1 MYAKVPLRFWAPP
14 RRWWFYRDLIQ
25 FGHNFWKTLLTA
37 HDLPMIPMICLWSPI
52 YLPGATVKMRKKF
65 CTCKNFSNRA
75 SRGRPA
81 PARGSPGAGAAR
93 AVQICA
99 KITDLLKKIRF
110 KSWVFVVFQGRRAIS
125 KRRGTLPLG
134 NFDHFAFP
142 WVNSVFLS
150 V

>member
-1 MYAKVPLRFWAPP
+1 MYAKVPLRFWAPL
-14 RRWWFYRDLIQ
+14 RRWWLYRDLVQ
-25 FGHNFWKTLLTA
+25 FGHNCGKILLTA
-37 HDLPMIPMICLWSPI
+37 HDLPMICLWSACKLQGP
-52 YLPGATVKMRKKF
+52 PFKMRQKL
-65 CTCKNFSNRA
+65 CTCDFFSIRA

-93 AVQICA
+93 AAQGCA